1 MKRNVYLEGELGEK
15 FGSVREMHA
24 ENIIDVVNC
33 LSANF
38 EDFFPYYTECYD
50 KGIVFA
56 WKINNNIILSPNEL
70 SLPLGPGDMIVT
82 PVPVG
87 AGKLSDALKL
97 VAGVVIAVFAAP
109 LGAAMGLGATGVA
122 VLGMGGKFLGNK
134 GLQDLLSKDPAQ
146 DPNQDSTYVFSGSDQ
161 AISEVDPIP
170 ICYGRLRVPGRVVSF
185 QVRNED
191 QTIVHKAIKRRRGG

>member
-24 ENIIDVVNC
+24 ENIVDVMNC

-56 WKINNNIILSPNEL
+56 WKINNTTILSPNEI
-70 SLPLGPGDMIVT
+70 SLPLGEGDMIVT

-87 AGKLSDALKL
+87 ASKLGDALKL
-97 VAGVVIAVFAAP
+97 VAGVLLTIFAP
-109 LGAAMGLGATGVA
+109 PIGAYFGMSSAGVA
-122 VLGMGGKFLGNK
+122 ALGMGGKFLGNK

-170 ICYGRLRVPGRVVSF
+170 ICYGRLRVPGRVISF
-185 QVRNED
+185 QVANED
-191 QTIVHKAIKRRRGG
+191 QTIYHKAVKRTR